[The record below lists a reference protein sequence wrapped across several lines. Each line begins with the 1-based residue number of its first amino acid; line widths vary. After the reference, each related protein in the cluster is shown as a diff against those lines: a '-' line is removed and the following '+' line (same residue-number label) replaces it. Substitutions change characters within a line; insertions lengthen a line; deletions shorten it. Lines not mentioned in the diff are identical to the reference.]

1 MPARL
6 MTIASV
12 AALMSGTVLAQ
23 GVGGV
28 DARVGQY
35 GSGTAYV
42 YASSPELLGGPVRQ
56 PGEIR
61 IASERGNAGEGLRHQ
76 PRRSTVTWT
85 QSTGSTD
92 AVSVGYEEPQIVLT
106 EAYRASQSSSGE
118 YVRPGTQ
125 VQSTAGTPLGRIELV
140 EKAPSGVV
148 NTAWVRPPNSNSA
161 SLKQVRIR
169 SVTYANGEFV
179 AVAG

>member
-6 MTIASV
+6 MTVASV
-12 AALMSGTVLAQ
+12 AALISGTALAQ
-23 GVGGV
+23 GVGDVEAGA
-28 DARVGQY
+28 DQPGN
-35 GSGTAYV
+35 GTAYV
-42 YASSPELLGGPVRQ
+42 STSSPELLGGPVRQ

-61 IASERGNAGEGLRHQ
+61 IASERGNEGEGQRYQ
-76 PRRSTVTWT
+76 ARRSAVAWT
-85 QSTGSTD
+85 RPTSSGDEGSTGYN
-92 AVSVGYEEPQIVLT
+92 APQIVLT
-106 EAYRASQSSSGE
+106 EAYRGSQSSSGD

-161 SLKQVRIR
+161 GLKPVRIR